1 MAVESP
7 SEVDPEQQLVQLSD
21 PEHQVTVQL
30 AVPADCPALGP
41 RASGDPDLQLVPAV
55 CFDSEVGGVSPL
67 WHRQPGGSRV
77 SCLCLRCV
85 RARDATRDQCGI

>member
-1 MAVESP
+1 MMAVESP

-30 AVPADCPALGP
+30 AVPADPELGP
-41 RASGDPDLQLVPAV
+41 RASGDPDLQLVVPAV

-67 WHRQPGGSRV
+67 
-77 SCLCLRCV
+77 
-85 RARDATRDQCGI
+85 